1 MPKKQ
6 GRRRYDYTMLT
17 VVLVL
22 VVIGLVLLY
31 STSTYNGQVKFHDP
45 FYYLKKQAFATILG
59 VLLMT
64 GRDVF
69 CRRDRLP

>member
-31 STSTYNGQVKFHDP
+31 STSTYNGQVKFYDP
-45 FYYLKKQAFATILG
+45 FY
-59 VLLMT
+59 
-64 GRDVF
+64 
-69 CRRDRLP
+69 